1 MADPLSSR
9 ADVVVIG
16 AGVMGSAA
24 ARTLGERG
32 VETIL
37 LEQFDL
43 GHERGSSHGPT
54 RIFRIAYPDP
64 TYVRMAQRARHA
76 WQELEATANEELV
89 VPTGGLDT
97 GPIADVVAQAL
108 KACAVPHEQLSAAEA
123 AERFPQISFDGL
135 DHIVFQPD
143 AGVSRADRTVAAQ
156 VRLARKA
163 GVEVLDR
170 TPVESIV
177 PKDDAVE
184 VRTLDSS
191 ITAHVAVVT
200 AGPWAEPLL
209 ERMGHG
215 VPLQPILQTISYFAP
230 SSPGGDAIPT
240 FIEWGAP
247 APELVWYALGPAGE
261 ARGVKVGAHVGG
273 QPVDPDDG
281 PFEPDPELTRVQADY
296 VRRRFPALRPEP
308 VRAETCLYT
317 MTADED
323 FVLDRV
329 GPVVLGA
336 GFSGHGFKF
345 GPLIGEI
352 LANLAL
358 GLDPGPDMDRFR
370 MDRPALRSSTS

>member
-1 MADPLSSR
+1 MQSAE
-9 ADVVVIG
+9 AVVIG

-43 GHERGSSHGPT
+43 GHARGSSHGPT

-64 TYVRMAQRARHA
+64 MYVRLAQRAQRA
-76 WQELEATANEELV
+76 WRELEAAANEELV

-97 GPIADVVAQAL
+97 GPMADVVGQAL
-108 KACAVPHEQLSAAEA
+108 EACSVPHERLSPAEA
-123 AERFPQISFDGL
+123 SERFPQISFDGL
-135 DHIVFQPD
+135 DPIVYQPD

-156 VRLARKA
+156 VRLAREA
-163 GVEVLDR
+163 GVEVLHR
-170 TPVESIV
+170 TPVEAIV
-177 PKDDAVE
+177 PGDDSVE
-184 VRTLDSS
+184 VRTPDSS
-191 ITAHVAVVT
+191 ITARVAVAT
-200 AGPWAEPLL
+200 AGPWAGPLL
-209 ERMGHG
+209 ERHG
-215 VPLQPILQTISYFAP
+215 SAVPLQPILQTVSYFGPAD
-230 SSPGGDAIPT
+230 PGGDVIPT

-261 ARGVKVGAHVGG
+261 APGVKVGAHVGG
-273 QPVDPDDG
+273 LPVDPEDG

-296 VRRRFPALRPEP
+296 VRRRFPALQPEP
-308 VRAETCLYT
+308 VRSETCLYT

-329 GPVVLGA
+329 GSVVIGA

-358 GLDPGPDMDRFR
+358 GLDPGLDLDRFR
-370 MDRPALRSSTS
+370 AGRAALQAS